1 MIPAVSVIIPLFNA
15 DRFIAATLQS
25 LQRQTMPDFEAII
38 VDDGSSDGSVRHV
51 EAVASIDHRFQLV
64 RQANAGVSI
73 TRNRGVELAKSD
85 IIAFLDAD
93 DLWHPDFLRHMLAF
107 MAARPD
113 TAVGFAGVRFV
124 DAQAAP
130 TGAFSRHHRR
140 ALSVKDFL
148 AGNPTTTCS
157 NLVVRSAAFQA
168 SGGFRSGLNHAEDQ
182 LWLLEMHLKG
192 FIIEG
197 TPDVLVDYR
206 TNNAGLSSDTRAM
219 AKGWDELARHA
230 LNISPHSVRRA
241 LPSARAANQLYL
253 AQRALRTRRDIRT
266 AFHHGLKALQS
277 HTPTVAAE
285 VARIAS
291 KAARRLLLKG

>member
-38 VDDGSSDGSVRHV
+38 IDDGSSDGSARHV
-51 EAVASIDHRFQLV
+51 EAVASLDGRFRLV

-73 TRNRGVELAKSD
+73 TRNRGAELAKSD
-85 IIAFLDAD
+85 IVAFLDAD

-107 MAARPD
+107 MAARPA
-113 TAVGFAGVRFV
+113 TAIGFAGVRFV
-124 DAQAAP
+124 DVEAAP
-130 TGAFSRHHRR
+130 TGAFARHHAR

-157 NLVVRSAAFQA
+157 NLVVRRAAFQR

-192 FIIEG
+192 HIIEG
-197 TPDVLVDYR
+197 TPEVLVDYR
-206 TNNAGLSSDTRAM
+206 TNDSGLSSDTRAM
-219 AKGWDELARHA
+219 AKGWEELARHA
-230 LNISPHSVRRA
+230 LEVFPQAVCNA

-253 AQRALRTRRDIRT
+253 ALRALRTRRDMRT
-266 AFHHGLKALQS
+266 ALLHGLKALQS
-277 HTPTVAAE
+277 HPPTVAAE
-285 VARIAS
+285 VVRYAS
-291 KAARRLLLKG
+291 KTTHRLLAKG